1 MFNFPVTSLRRT
13 IFFRSVFT
21 YLLVIIPI
29 IILGLYLYNWSYNN
43 ASKDI
48 SRATVTQLNYYLE
61 DLEREIEWMELQ
73 QFDLV
78 EDGELSKLA
87 VTWGKLSNVE
97 RRASMNYLLHRL
109 TSFKNS
115 SAFIKDINVH
125 IYSISKTIS
134 AMNSVIE
141 LDEQAYTQL
150 IANVSKNRDR
160 LYYSDDAVYL
170 IASKYGGGKGD
181 LPSYVVQIELDSEK
195 LKESLQ
201 LLSIYEDSGSF
212 LTSSYSG
219 YTVMSNDES
228 KDVVE
233 NYLEKVKETRNFL
246 TQLTVN
252 QEKYHID
259 NAYSNKLKLMLVTYL
274 PEETVKRPLSF
285 FYNWA
290 WLFAISSVIAI
301 VVFSYST
308 YRFIHKPLLMLVQSF
323 RIMEAGE
330 LDRPIV
336 HDKKD
341 EFGYLYTRFNHMLI
355 KLKNLIDQDYKQKM
369 MMQKSELK
377 QLQSQINPHFLY
389 NSFFILNSLA
399 KVGDTE
405 RIEQFTIMLGEYFRF
420 ITRNGEDLVLLSEEI
435 KHSRMYTD
443 IQELRFSRRI
453 RVQFN
458 ELPMEMETVKVPR
471 LIVQPIIEN
480 AYEHSLEKMSEQ
492 GLLSITFENV
502 NDTIHII
509 VEDNGT
515 LLSDEQLYKLQ
526 HRIQNNSEENEVTGI
541 INIHRR
547 LSLTYGEG
555 SGLVVERSELN
566 GLKVMICIRINDDT
580 QLK

>member
-1 MFNFPVTSLRRT
+1 M
-13 IFFRSVFT
+13 FT
-21 YLLVIIPI
+21 YLLVITPI
-29 IILGLYLYNWSYNN
+29 IILGFYLYNWSYNN
-43 ASKDI
+43 ASEDI

-78 EDGELSKLA
+78 EDSELSKLA
-87 VTWGKLSNVE
+87 VTWDKMNSVE
-97 RRASMNYLLHRL
+97 KRGGVNYLIHRL
-109 TSFKNS
+109 TSIKNS
-115 SAFIKDINVH
+115 SAYIKDINIH

-141 LDEQAYTQL
+141 LDEQLYAQL
-150 IANVSKNRDR
+150 IANVSTNRDR
-160 LYYSDDAVYL
+160 LYYSDDAVQL

-181 LPSYVVQIELDSEK
+181 LPNYVVQIELDSEK
-195 LKESLQ
+195 LRESLQ
-201 LLSIYEDSGSF
+201 LLSVYEDSGSF
-212 LTSSYSG
+212 LISSSSG

-228 KDVVE
+228 TNVVE
-233 NYLEKVKETRNFL
+233 NYMNEVEESKDYL
-246 TQLTVN
+246 TLLSVN

-259 NAYSNKLKLMLVTYL
+259 KAYSNKLKLMLVTYL

-285 FYNWA
+285 FYKWA
-290 WLFAISSVIAI
+290 WLFAIASLIAI

-308 YRFIHKPLLMLVQSF
+308 YRFIHKPLILLVQSF
-323 RIMEAGE
+323 RRMEAGE

-341 EFGYLYTRFNHMLI
+341 EFGYLYTRFNHMLT
-355 KLKNLIDQDYKQKM
+355 KLTSLIDQDYKQKM

-399 KVGDTE
+399 KIGDVE

-420 ITRNGEDLVLLSEEI
+420 ITRNGEDLVLLEEEI

-443 IQELRFSRRI
+443 IQKLRFSRRI
-453 RVQFN
+453 RLEFDD
-458 ELPMEMETVKVPR
+458 LPEGMNAIRVPR

-480 AYEHSLEKMSEQ
+480 AYEHSLEKKSEE
-492 GLLSITFENV
+492 GLLRITFNHQL
-502 NDTIHII
+502 DTLHII
-509 VEDNGT
+509 VEDNG
-515 LLSDEQLYKLQ
+515 EQLTDDQLIMLQ
-526 HRIQNNSEENEVTGI
+526 HRLQRNNEENEMTGI

-547 LSLTYGEG
+547 LILTYGEG
-555 SGLVVERSELN
+555 SGLILERSELK
-566 GLKVMICIRINDDT
+566 GLKVIICIQINNDIP
-580 QLK
+580 LK